1 MTTLAPPTIYD
12 RALSGEPIPQIVRSH
27 PPVRTSSDG
36 LWTVG
41 EWLIRI
47 PNQDTSSAPEVH
59 RFVSEIR
66 NRTGWSARRLAE
78 IVGTSHT
85 TILRIE
91 NGGRLVTGHSGELRR
106 RLSQAEDVV
115 ARIYVIAGR
124 DQETTARLL
133 EEAAPPSGRS
143 AVDFLQSDEPARAYL
158 AAIDVARPRP
168 PGLLVGTRPRRNA
181 ATAPLHE

>member
-1 MTTLAPPTIYD
+1 MTALAAPTIYE
-12 RALSGEPIPQIVRSH
+12 RALSGEPLPQIVRTS
-27 PPVRTSSDG
+27 PPVK
-36 LWTVG
+36 TVPRG
-41 EWLIRI
+41 IWMVGQWQIRI
-47 PNQDTSSAPEVH
+47 PDQDTSSAPEVH

-91 NGGRLVTGHSGELRR
+91 NGGRLVSGHSGELRR
-106 RLSQAEDVV
+106 RLSQADDVV
-115 ARIYVIAGR
+115 ARVYIIAGR

-133 EEAAPPSGRS
+133 EEAPLSDRP
-143 AVDFLQSDEPARAYL
+143 AVDFLQSDQPAKAYL

-168 PGLLVGTRPRRNA
+168 PGLLVGTRPRRDG